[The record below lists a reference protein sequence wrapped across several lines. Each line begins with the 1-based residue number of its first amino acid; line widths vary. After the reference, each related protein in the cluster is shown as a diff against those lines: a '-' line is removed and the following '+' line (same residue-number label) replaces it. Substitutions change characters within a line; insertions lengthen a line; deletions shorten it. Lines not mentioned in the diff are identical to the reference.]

1 MTATTGKTGG
11 PSWSIT
17 QIPPAAIKSQKEGA
31 CRALCEGNGYMTGD
45 IHWFFLYPRR
55 AWEGAISIGVSACP
69 PDWHTDRKY
78 PIIPDSSRAEVTV
91 EGVGDVE
98 IREQK

>member
-45 IHWFFLYPRR
+45 IHWFFL
-55 AWEGAISIGVSACP
+55 VSQKGMGGSHQYRSFCL
-69 PDWHTDRKY
+69 
-78 PIIPDSSRAEVTV
+78 SSRLAH
-91 EGVGDVE
+91 
-98 IREQK
+98 R